1 MFLFINTAK
10 QEKTEAAL
18 FNIDGN
24 KIKILSKISSKN
36 LSDKILVLIDKLLKK
51 EKITAGKLKKIFVI
65 KGPGPFTAVRIAIA
79 TANTLAYGLKIPIIG
94 VEFKKDTNIQDLI
107 TNILNKERRT
117 WAKKYVKPTENFEI
131 Y

>member
-1 MFLFINTAK
+1 MFLFINTAE
-10 QEKTEAAL
+10 QNKTEVAL
-18 FNIDGN
+18 FNIVKN

-51 EKITAGKLKKIFVI
+51 EKITPDKLKKIFVI
-65 KGPGPFTAVRIAIA
+65 KGLGPFTAIRIAIA

-94 VEFKKDTNIQDLI
+94 IEFKKDKNIQDLI
-107 TNILNKERRT
+107 MSVLNKNKNAKT
-117 WAKKYVKPTENFEI
+117 KKYIKPTENFKV